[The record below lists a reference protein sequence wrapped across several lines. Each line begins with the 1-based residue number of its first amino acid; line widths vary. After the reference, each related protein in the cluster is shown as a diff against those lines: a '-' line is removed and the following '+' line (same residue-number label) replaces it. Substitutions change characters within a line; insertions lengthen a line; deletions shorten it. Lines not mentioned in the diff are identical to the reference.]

1 MLENW
6 LLVLIW
12 MIVAAFLA
20 VGGVRGYRRNA
31 LARQAKKRPASEPA
45 NAALADAQ
53 TRQATAPQAQPLN
66 PMALAKQLEEPYG
79 AVSHP
84 GDLLGNP
91 GFEAGVARLT
101 DAAVPLDQVVNYCVG
116 ANEQLA
122 ALGAEALA
130 RREDSAVATV
140 RVARRLHSANVWV
153 GFFMLRFL
161 AARADRPVIGL
172 VLVGAQA
179 WWARNPLFPRM
190 ISDFIETRL
199 AKGERAEW
207 GGALDSASEVDDEGI
222 EPLLDVLT
230 TSAAGPLREN
240 LAQWRRTRVDTKYLQ
255 SIGKIWDEARLGPVI
270 VEHELLSQAV
280 KLSLQALERDP
291 PQSFLLI
298 GESGTGKTTLFR
310 LLASELMDRGWTIF
324 EASAAD
330 VISGQVYVG
339 ELEKRTKQ
347 MEDSLAAARR
357 VLWYVPN
364 FHELYYA
371 GRHRFS
377 PNGVLDLFLPA
388 AEAGR
393 ICIVGEVQPTALQ
406 KLLQERPR
414 ARLAFKQMKLEPM
427 APAETLELVQQL
439 AERDF
444 ASAHVSLAPGVLREA
459 LDLARHYLSVQAQP
473 GNVIQLLRATK
484 SRLAAVEGETLALG
498 RDDLL
503 ATLSQLTGLPR
514 SVLDEHE
521 GLDAASL
528 REFFQQRVM
537 GQPEA
542 VNCLVDRVAMLKAGL
557 TDPHRPIG
565 VFLFA
570 GPTGTG
576 KTEVAKTLAEF
587 LFGSQDRMIRLDMS
601 EFQEPSSLAR
611 IIGESG
617 EDREVDSLISRIR
630 KQPFSVVLL
639 DEFEKANSRVWDLFL
654 QVFDDGRLT
663 DAQGN
668 VADFRHSII
677 VLTSNLGATQHRAA
691 SLGFNPAGGEFSEQQ
706 ILRLIGDTFRP
717 EFINRLDRVV
727 VFRPLS
733 RMVMR
738 EILKKELRNV
748 LQRRGFRNREWAVE
762 WEESAL
768 EFLLDKGFTP
778 DMGARPLR
786 RAIEQHL
793 LAPIAMTI
801 VEHRF
806 PEGDQFL
813 FVRSDGT
820 SIQVEFVDP
829 DTEKAAPEEPVPPL
843 AQLSLR
849 PLVLGASGRDDEGQ
863 FLQQGLAQLSARL
876 EAEPWIEHKQ
886 QWLKQMSTIGFW
898 NSDERFEVLA
908 HIELADRIEGG
919 ARGARSLS
927 GRLLPRATAKSGAP
941 RTLLRALA
949 QQLYML
955 NAALEDLH
963 AGIASDVFLAVE
975 PVAGEPSTED
985 ADAWTPRLAQMY
997 QNWGHKRQMRLQV
1010 LADGSHKD
1018 GQETILIAFSGLG
1031 AHAILRREAG
1041 LHVLETPD
1049 TDGSFLRQSAR
1060 VRVVPQPFKPR
1071 GATQTET
1078 DYARICVLGAPPTA
1092 NIIVRRYREQPS
1104 PLVRDSVAGWRT
1116 GRLDQVLGGDFDLIS

>member
-1 MLENW
+1 MIENW
-6 LLVLIW
+6 ILVSIW
-12 MIVAAFLA
+12 IIVIAFLGL
-20 VGGVRGYRRNA
+20 GGLRGFRRKGV
-31 LARQAKKRPASEPA
+31 ARKTMAPPPQPAAGAPA
-45 NAALADAQ
+45 
-53 TRQATAPQAQPLN
+53 QAQVP
-66 PMALAKQLEEPYG
+66 PKTEQQTQPFSPIAIAKRLEEPYG

-84 GDLLGNP
+84 GDLLGNAE
-91 GFEAGVARLT
+91 FEAGVARLA
-101 DAAVPLDQVVNYCVG
+101 DAVVPLDQLVNYCVG

-130 RREDSAVATV
+130 RREDSASATA

-161 AARADRPVIGL
+161 EARADRPVIGL
-172 VLVGAQA
+172 VLAGAQP
-179 WWARNPLFPRM
+179 WWARNPLFPKM
-190 ISDFIETRL
+190 LSDFVDARL
-199 AKGERAEW
+199 AKGEQPEF
-207 GGALDSASEVDDEGI
+207 GAAVESTSEVDDEAI
-222 EPLLDVLT
+222 QALLDVLM
-230 TSAAGPLREN
+230 TSAAAPLREN
-240 LAQWRRTRVDTKYLQ
+240 LAQWRRTHVDAKYLQ
-255 SIGKIWDEARLGPVI
+255 SVGKIWDEARLGPVI
-270 VEHELLSQAV
+270 VEHELLSGAV
-280 KLSLQALERDP
+280 KLCLQALERDP
-291 PQSFLLI
+291 PQSFLII
-298 GESGTGKTTLFR
+298 GDSGSGKTALFR
-310 LLASELMDRGWTIF
+310 LLASKLMDRGWIIF
-324 EASAAD
+324 EATAAD
-330 VISGQVYVG
+330 VLSGQVFIG
-339 ELEKRTKQ
+339 ELETRAKQ
-347 MEDSLAAARR
+347 MQDNLAAARR

-388 AEAGR
+388 IEAGR
-393 ICIVGEVQPTALQ
+393 ICVVGEVQPTALQ

-414 ARLAFKQMKLEPM
+414 VRLAFKQMKLEPLTT
-427 APAETLELVQQL
+427 AETLELVEQL
-439 AERDF
+439 AARDF
-444 ASAHVSLAPGVLREA
+444 APARVAVAPAVLREA
-459 LDLARHYLSVQAQP
+459 LELARHYLSSQAQP
-473 GNVIQLLRATK
+473 GNVIELLRATK
-484 SRLAAVEGETLALG
+484 ARLAAVEGETIALG

-503 ATLSQLTGLPR
+503 VTLSQLTGLPR

-587 LFGSQDRMIRLDMS
+587 LFGSKDRMIRLDMS

-611 IIGESG
+611 IVGESS
-617 EDREVDSLISRIR
+617 EDREVDSLVSRIR

-663 DAQGN
+663 DAHGN

-706 ILRLIGDTFRP
+706 ILRVIGDTFRP

-733 RMVMR
+733 RMIMR
-738 EILKKELRNV
+738 EILKKELRDV

-813 FVRSDGT
+813 FVRSDGAA
-820 SIQVEFVDP
+820 IQVEFVDP
-829 DTEKAAPEEPVPPL
+829 DAENTVPEEPVAL
-843 AQLSLR
+843 AQLSLP
-849 PLVLGASGRDDEGQ
+849 PLVLAAAGREDERQ
-863 FLQQGLAQLSARL
+863 FLQQQLAGLSARL
-876 EAEPWIEHKQ
+876 DCEPWIERKQ
-886 QWLKQMSTIGFW
+886 QWLRQMSSAGFW
-898 NSDERFEVLA
+898 GSDERFEVLA
-908 HIELADRIEGG
+908 HIELADRIEGS
-919 ARGARSLS
+919 ARGALSLS
-927 GRLLPRATAKSGAP
+927 GRLSSRATAKSGAP
-941 RTLLRALA
+941 RTLLCALA
-949 QQLYML
+949 QQLYL
-955 NAALEDLH
+955 IKAALEDLD
-963 AGIASDVFLAVE
+963 AGTASDVFLAVE
-975 PVAGEPSTED
+975 PVAGEPSTEHTSV
-985 ADAWTPRLAQMY
+985 WPLRLAKMY
-997 QNWGHKRQMRLQV
+997 ENWGHKRQMRSQV
-1010 LADGSHKD
+1010 LADGLPRGDQAS
-1018 GQETILIAFSGLG
+1018 ILMAFSGLG
-1031 AHAILRREAG
+1031 AHAILRRETG

-1049 TDGSFLRQSAR
+1049 TDGSFLRQSCR

-1071 GATQTET
+1071 VVTQTEA
-1078 DYARICVLGAPPTA
+1078 DYGRACIFGAPGGN
-1092 NIIVRRYREQPS
+1092 NIARRYREQPS
-1104 PLVRDSVAGWRT
+1104 PLVRDSIAGWRT
-1116 GRLDQVLGGDFDLIS
+1116 GRLDQVLGGDFDLMS